1 MSSKRPDHRS
11 DEARSDVA
19 RRAVERLAEG
29 RDLSIEGAVDDA
41 RRELRASDTSRRPTR
56 SELRAHA
63 QAYEESLGVDVRPQ
77 RLRATLGEVLDVLAA
92 LEALVL
98 REDRDGIERPGPEVY
113 GRAALGE
120 FDLDPVVHIRL
131 TTCLTSTSIARTL
144 VEIGLEEP
152 AFTTIESRVG
162 RLDRIDTSSALA
174 EYRVL
179 RIPPSISIDP
189 DNDLVRGTRVPHAGF
204 EELSRR
210 FSRFETL

>member
-1 MSSKRPDHRS
+1 M
-11 DEARSDVA
+11 
-19 RRAVERLAEG
+19 L
-29 RDLSIEGAVDDA
+29 DL
-41 RRELRASDTSRRPTR
+41 
-56 SELRAHA
+56 
-63 QAYEESLGVDVRPQ
+63 
-77 RLRATLGEVLDVLAA
+77 LAA

-98 REDRDGIERPGPEVY
+98 REDPDGIERPTPQVY

-131 TTCLTSTSIARTL
+131 TTTLTSASIARTL
-144 VEIGLEEP
+144 VEFGLEEP

-162 RLDRIDTSSALA
+162 RLDQIDTSSARS

-179 RIPPSISIDP
+179 RIPPSVLIDP
-189 DNDLVRGTRVPHAGF
+189 DLDLLRGKRIPHAGF

>member
-1 MSSKRPDHRS
+1 MGLKRHGQGRDESSA
-11 DEARSDVA
+11 EIA
-19 RRAVERLAEG
+19 RRAVERFAEG
-29 RDLSIEGAVDDA
+29 QDLSIEDAVDDA
-41 RRELRASDTSRRPTR
+41 RRELRGSEHARRPTR

-63 QAYEESLGVDVRPQ
+63 QAYEESLGPDVRPQ
-77 RLRATLGEVLDVLAA
+77 RLRATFGEVLDVLAS
-92 LEALVL
+92 LEGLVL
-98 REDRDGIERPGPEVY
+98 REDRDGIERPTPEVY

-131 TTCLTSTSIARTL
+131 TTTLAAAAIARTL
-144 VEIGLEEP
+144 VGLGLEEP

-179 RIPPSISIDP
+179 RIPPGVSIDP
-189 DNDLVRGTRVPHAGF
+189 DVDLLRGQRIPHAGF

-210 FSRFETL
+210 IARFETL

>member
-1 MSSKRPDHRS
+1 MSLKRQGQSNDAS
-11 DEARSDVA
+11 SADIA
-19 RRAVERLAEG
+19 RRAIERLARG
-29 RDLSIEGAVDDA
+29 QDLRIEDAVDDA
-41 RRELRASDTSRRPTR
+41 RRELRGSEHARRPTR
-56 SELRAHA
+56 AELRAHA
-63 QAYEESLGVDVRPQ
+63 QAYEESLGPDVRPQ
-77 RLRATLGEVLDVLAA
+77 RLRATFGEVLDVLAS

-98 REDRDGIERPGPEVY
+98 REDCDGIERPTPEVY

-131 TTCLTSTSIARTL
+131 TTTLAGAAIARTL
-144 VEIGLEEP
+144 VDLGLEEP

-179 RIPPSISIDP
+179 RIPPNIALDP
-189 DNDLVRGTRVPHAGF
+189 GTDLVRGTRIPHAGF

-210 FSRFETL
+210 ISRFETL

>member
-1 MSSKRPDHRS
+1 MGLKRHGQNRDVSSADI
-11 DEARSDVA
+11 A

-29 RDLSIEGAVDDA
+29 QDLSIEDAVDDA
-41 RRELRASDTSRRPTR
+41 RRELRSTEHARRPTR

-63 QAYEESLGVDVRPQ
+63 QAYEESLGPDVRPQ
-77 RLRATLGEVLDVLAA
+77 RLRATFGEMLDLLAT

-98 REDRDGIERPGPEVY
+98 REDPDGIERPAPQVY

-131 TTCLTSTSIARTL
+131 TTTLTSASIARTL
-144 VEIGLEEP
+144 VEFGLEEP

-162 RLDRIDTSSALA
+162 RLDQIDTSSARS

-179 RIPPSISIDP
+179 RIPPSVLIDP
-189 DNDLVRGTRVPHAGF
+189 DLDLLRGKRIPHAGF